1 LKKIRINTTY
11 WEFSICQI
19 HTLKRVLLLD
29 QRFYQRVI
37 SQVASWLKTG
47 RSMIN
52 LWTTVQD
59 FHLEIYRIWSYST
72 FVLSNFYTRERIDVV
87 PMLVSEGD
95 TPSGFMVENR
105 KVNDQSVDHSARFS
119 SGDIPSTA

>member
-1 LKKIRINTTY
+1 
-11 WEFSICQI
+11 
-19 HTLKRVLLLD
+19 
-29 QRFYQRVI
+29 
-37 SQVASWLKTG
+37 
-47 RSMIN
+47 MIN